1 MNGTQTIEAKAQR
14 RYLIISG
21 QDNLAGLRRY
31 LGPREPKVIKAALK
45 LWRDQS
51 ALISREDADRMAQT
65 GSVPENLLRAWEQ
78 QNSDF
83 VHETLVPEWIDGFE
97 ITSKDIEQRIKRLQ
111 QKALLPR
118 AAIQKWVNDHK
129 SGLITALDKEGKEA
143 IAAVLKTAQELN
155 LNPYHLSLLLRS
167 PISQEG
173 NIFIGLFPRW
183 AKAVIHRYWDLKIA
197 GFTHEQAWAQSRK
210 YKEFLTKVRGLMI
223 ARTEL
228 AEAYNEGQLAAL
240 KGTGETIKK
249 RWATADDER
258 LCLGCSELD
267 GEERDLNAEFSNGKQ
282 RPTAHPSCRC
292 SLEYEL
298 VR

>member
-1 MNGTQTIEAKAQR
+1 MTEMQTIEAKAQR
-14 RYLIISG
+14 RFLIISG

-51 ALISREDADRMAQT
+51 ALISKEDADRMVQT
-65 GSVPENLLRAWEQ
+65 GSVPDNLLRAWEQ

-83 VHETLVPEWIDGFE
+83 VHEVLVPEWIEGFE
-97 ITSKDIEQRIKRLQ
+97 ITSNDIEQRIKRLQ

-129 SGLITALDKEGKEA
+129 SGLITALNKEGKEA
-143 IAAVLKTAQELN
+143 IAAVLKTANEIG
-155 LNPYHLSLLLRS
+155 LNPYQIGLLLRS
-167 PISQEG
+167 PIGQQG

-183 AKAVIHRYWDLKIA
+183 AKAVTHRYWDLCIA
-197 GFTHEQAWAQSRK
+197 GFSNEQAWAQSLK
-210 YKEFLTKVRGLMI
+210 YKEFLTKIRGLMI

-228 AEAYNEGQLAAL
+228 SEAYNEGQLAAL
-240 KGTGETIKK
+240 RETGETVKK
-249 RWATADDER
+249 QWATGGREP
-258 LCLGCSELD
+258 CLKICAPLD
-267 GEERDLNAEFSNGKQ
+267 GEERDLNAEFSCGKQ
-282 RPTAHPSCRC
+282 RPPAHPNCGC
-292 SLEYEL
+292 TLEYEL